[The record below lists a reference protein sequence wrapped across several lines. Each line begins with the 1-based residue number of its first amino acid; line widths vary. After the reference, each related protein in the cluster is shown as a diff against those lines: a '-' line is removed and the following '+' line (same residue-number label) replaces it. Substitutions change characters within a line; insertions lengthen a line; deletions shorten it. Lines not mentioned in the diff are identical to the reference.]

1 MCMFTRP
8 SESDIKSGF
17 LFERIVRTVGRLVHR
32 SVKAVVSKAYHWNNA
47 ADRR

>member
-1 MCMFTRP
+1 MGKRHST
-8 SESDIKSGF
+8 SESGVRSGF
-17 LFERIVRTVGRLVHR
+17 TFDRIVRSIGRLVHR